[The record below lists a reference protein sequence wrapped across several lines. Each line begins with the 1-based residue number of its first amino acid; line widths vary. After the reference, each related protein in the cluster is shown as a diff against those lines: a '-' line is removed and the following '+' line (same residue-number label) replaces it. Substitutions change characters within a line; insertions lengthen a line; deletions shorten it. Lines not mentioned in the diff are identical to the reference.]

1 MFWRRF
7 RSISKKYPNINYLSN
22 VIEHDCR
29 QHVIRFYDLDGHII
43 KVRENMKIVIQRFLD
58 SEMSIE
64 AIPLKMDA
72 SIESLTKLLNDYLK
86 VFIFS

>member
-1 MFWRRF
+1 
-7 RSISKKYPNINYLSN
+7 
-22 VIEHDCR
+22 
-29 QHVIRFYDLDGHII
+29 
-43 KVRENMKIVIQRFLD
+43 MKIVIKRFLD
-58 SEMSIE
+58 CEMSIE